1 MFCRQIEVV
10 NVHLVDSDAH
20 DPLVARPYDLLG
32 GEQIRQI
39 DLKLVSELQGLFP
52 FDDKNKKDVVLGSR
66 RVVPMGI
73 ARLDDR
79 FHGVGFADFE
89 AAIGGCVCCGGRFA
103 CPDMPAGAARRSSAS

>member
-32 GEQIRQI
+32 GEQIRQV
-39 DLKLVSELQGLFP
+39 DLELVSELQGLFP

-66 RVVPMGI
+66 RVVSMGI

-79 FHGVGFADFE
+79 FHCVAFVAFE
-89 AAIGGCVCCGGRFA
+89 AAIGCGCCGPWVDGPCMGGGAA
-103 CPDMPAGAARRSSAS
+103 CPPSAS